1 MATNPLFNAL
11 NVGQQPINNG
21 FFNFMDDFKR
31 LQQTVKNP
39 QKEVERLL
47 QSGAMSQQD
56 FNRLG
61 KMANQMLGIPENNGL
76 NQSGMV

>member
-11 NVGQQPINNG
+11 NGGQQPANNG
-21 FFNFMDDFKR
+21 FSNFMADFKR

-39 QKEVERLL
+39 RQEVERLL

-61 KMANQMLGIPENNGL
+61 QMANQIM
-76 NQSGMV
+76 GMNRK

>member
-11 NVGQQPINNG
+11 NGGQQPTPNNG
-21 FFNFMDDFKR
+21 FPNFMADFQR

-39 QKEVERLL
+39 RQEVERLL

-56 FNRLG
+56 FNRFG
-61 KMANQMLGIPENNGL
+61 QMANQIM
-76 NQSGMV
+76 GMACK

>member
-1 MATNPLFNAL
+1 MPNPLFNAL
-11 NVGQQPINNG
+11 NGQQAQNG
-21 FFNFMDDFKR
+21 GMSDFMDEFKR

-39 QKEVERLL
+39 RQEVERLL

-61 KMANQMLGIPENNGL
+61 QMANQMMGRK
-76 NQSGMV
+76 

>member
-1 MATNPLFNAL
+1 MANPLFNAL
-11 NVGQQPINNG
+11 GGQQAVNNG
-21 FFNFMDDFKR
+21 FSNFMSEFQR

-39 QKEVERLL
+39 KQEVERLL

-61 KMANQMLGIPENNGL
+61 QMANQMMGRK
-76 NQSGMV
+76 

>member
-1 MATNPLFNAL
+1 MANPIYDQFG
-11 NVGQQPINNG
+11 GQQNNNG
-21 FFNFMDDFKR
+21 FSAFMNDFRR

-39 QKEVERLL
+39 RQEVERLL

-61 KMANQMLGIPENNGL
+61 QMANQMLGRK
-76 NQSGMV
+76 